1 MKSLIIVREDN
12 RVIVDGVSRTVNC
25 SSLPADF
32 HALHW
37 DGVTGEIEYSAV
49 RCPHCAATS
58 KKLNSVTTDIAPYQ
72 PYVNAWNVEDAR
84 VKAEEAAR
92 VKAEEAA
99 KQQRAAAFAAAQ
111 EQEAANA
118 AGPKS

>member
-1 MKSLIIVREDN
+1 MKMLVIVREDN

-49 RCPHCAATS
+49 RCPHCGTTS
-58 KKLNSVTTDIAPYQ
+58 KKLNTVTKDVTPYQ
-72 PYVNAWNVEDAR
+72 LYVDAWNTEDAR
-84 VKAEEAAR
+84 VKTEEARLEA
-92 VKAEEAA
+92 EAA
-99 KQQRAAAFAAAQ
+99 KAKAAADA
-111 EQEAANA
+111 EAAKAAEGGNA
-118 AGPKS
+118 A